1 MYLDDLEL
9 FAQIGGTWSQIWDF
23 KDSLTEKEES
33 VAFLV
38 ENPDVF
44 DRATWHTFQFSQ
56 PWEPLLCTTEAFFN
70 ALQPIACVFEKKT
83 AFN

>member
-44 DRATWHTFQFSQ
+44 DRATWHTF
-56 PWEPLLCTTEAFFN
+56 
-70 ALQPIACVFEKKT
+70 
-83 AFN
+83 